1 MTSIAQ
7 DRNVKIIYPFPLEM
21 MKAFEG
27 GRQKGGNITD
37 SGSLSLSPLFNRRPT
52 ELTCDK
58 SCITEEEEN
67 NKRLHQNHSDTSLC
81 EFPETSARRIASMN
95 LTKYNSNPNLH

>member
-1 MTSIAQ
+1 
-7 DRNVKIIYPFPLEM
+7 M

-58 SCITEEEEN
+58 SCITEKKEN
-67 NKRLHQNHSDTSLC
+67 QNHSDTSLC
-81 EFPETSARRIASMN
+81 EFPETSARRVASMN

>member
-1 MTSIAQ
+1 
-7 DRNVKIIYPFPLEM
+7 

>member
-1 MTSIAQ
+1 
-7 DRNVKIIYPFPLEM
+7 

-37 SGSLSLSPLFNRRPT
+37 SGSSSLPPLFNRRPT

-58 SCITEEEEN
+58 SCITEEEN